1 MNLYH
6 LPCRPLRWLARFRH
20 RCGYGIHSP
29 FAFGFVTSVVYEAGL
44 FYAYPRLDRLW
55 AEAGRQGQTG
65 LRRKDV
71 RLLFRLANF
80 AQARRGVFCGVD
92 RDGVALA
99 ALREGCKLTRW
110 MPFPDLRGQADFVLL
125 GEGWEKEAGRWTEVW
140 AEGGVT
146 VVLHPHR
153 TAATRRAW
161 QALCRKDEAQV
172 WFDLYDFGILF
183 YKPQLQRQ
191 GYLINYL

>member
-29 FAFGFVTSVVYEAGL
+29 FAFGFVTSVVYEKGL

-55 AEAGRQGQTG
+55 AGARRQGQTG

-92 RDGVALA
+92 GDGVALA

-153 TAATRRAW
+153 TARTHRAW
-161 QALCRKDEAQV
+161 QAFCRKDEVQV

>member
-44 FYAYPRLDRLW
+44 FYAYPHLDRLW
-55 AEAGRQGQTG
+55 AGARRQGQTG

-110 MPFPDLRGQADFVLL
+110 MPFPELRGQADFVLL

-146 VVLHPHR
+146 VVLHP
-153 TAATRRAW
+153 ASSPTRSR
-161 QALCRKDEAQV
+161 
-172 WFDLYDFGILF
+172 
-183 YKPQLQRQ
+183 
-191 GYLINYL
+191 